1 MEQAIRILM
10 KNAMLEKDNLKKL
23 TYKSILEGAQKLAKN
38 DGNRATTD
46 SDFIKAIKNEIKMQE
61 ALLPYVVPG
70 SEKANEITVIVGYC
84 EALLPKMASET
95 EIQSFLK
102 EEGLE
107 KNMGVCMKA
116 LKAHFGETL
125 DGKLAQLLVKSY
137 VNS

>member
-1 MEQAIRILM
+1 MEQTIRILM

-38 DGNRATTD
+38 DGNRAATD
-46 SDFIKAIKNEIKMQE
+46 SDFIKAMKNEIKMQE

-70 SEKANEITVIVGYC
+70 SKKANEITIIIGYC
-84 EALLPKMASET
+84 EALLPKMASEI
-95 EIQSFLK
+95 EIQSFLTG
-102 EEGLE
+102 EGLE

-116 LKAHFGETL
+116 LKTHFGETL
-125 DGKLAQLLVKSY
+125 DGKLAQSLVKSY